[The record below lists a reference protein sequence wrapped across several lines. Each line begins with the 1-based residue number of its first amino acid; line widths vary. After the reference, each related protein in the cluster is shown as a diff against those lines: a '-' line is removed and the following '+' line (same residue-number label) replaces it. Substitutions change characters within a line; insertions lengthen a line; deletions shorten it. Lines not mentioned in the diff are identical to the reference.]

1 MHFCRFACS
10 IPEQEEPL
18 FHSKCNIEHTD
29 RCMYCD
35 LVPQCIEETKKL
47 IQFVQPITDEKDKI
61 ISEEFKYDIKMI
73 EETIEK
79 YKHQQK
85 RDFLQSSEWEA
96 KFDEK
101 KDDRA
106 YVTIDFGMKIIP
118 RKSDQAQVPVIL
130 IEPPKT
136 AFYNRFF
143 CQNYS
148 FVILGLTSIR
158 MKNAK

>member
-1 MHFCRFACS
+1 
-10 IPEQEEPL
+10 
-18 FHSKCNIEHTD
+18 
-29 RCMYCD
+29 MYCD

-101 KDDRA
+101 KHDRA

-118 RKSDQAQVPVIL
+118 RRRNNQG
-130 IEPPKT
+130 
-136 AFYNRFF
+136 FF
-143 CQNYS
+143 
-148 FVILGLTSIR
+148 
-158 MKNAK
+158 